1 MRHPGSSGMYVRPR
15 KNCKISCAGTET
27 ATDKADRDLQIE
39 CEASEA
45 IQCKCAKADESKCQL
60 QARGGNVGGDQ
71 PDPQAGNR
79 CVRQWS
85 ALLESDR
92 EKEWIMQRTA
102 RNARRFC

>member
-1 MRHPGSSGMYVRPR
+1 MYVHG
-15 KNCKISCAGTET
+15 KIAKL
-27 ATDKADRDLQIE
+27 AAQAPKRQQVKADRDLQIE

-60 QARGGNVGGDQ
+60 RARGGNVGGGGQ

-79 CVRQWS
+79 YVRQWS

-92 EKEWIMQRTA
+92 EKEWITQRTA